1 MLSSYVTPTYMHGLD
16 DTNRETR
23 SMFVKKNLVRR
34 IVGVKRAYKRRIDEL
49 RVAVG
54 MKERFKR
61 KLVMWKEWELKTGKE
76 SRRPERGKLKL

>member
-1 MLSSYVTPTYMHGLD
+1 
-16 DTNRETR
+16 
-23 SMFVKKNLVRR
+23 
-34 IVGVKRAYKRRIDEL
+34 VGVKRAYKRRIDEL